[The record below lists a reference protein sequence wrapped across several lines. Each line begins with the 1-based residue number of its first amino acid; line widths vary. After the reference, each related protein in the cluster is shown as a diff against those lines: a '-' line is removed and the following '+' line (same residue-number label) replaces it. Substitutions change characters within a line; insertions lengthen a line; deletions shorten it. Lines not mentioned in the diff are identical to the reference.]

1 MPHLVGGSECIRELP
16 IYPFSEEV
24 KFTPA
29 IRIEL
34 SSTPRIVLTA
44 RCASKPHEQ
53 PTSSMAASE
62 IAT

>member
-1 MPHLVGGSECIRELP
+1 LVGVSECIRELP

-34 SSTPRIVLTA
+34 SSKPRIVLTA
-44 RCASKPHEQ
+44 HFASKPHHQ
-53 PTSSMAASE
+53 TNSAH
-62 IAT
+62 